1 VVGRALAFSSPDNI
15 ALARDRFVPVAGDEW
30 YYRRRRDPEGE
41 FFRRIADQG
50 PRRDR
55 KRTRQGIYVFSAGG
69 TFLAYQPGDA
79 LPEQIRSTLMT
90 ALEAWKRLP
99 EEDRRPA
106 GLPARE
112 PLDRR
117 YAHTPP
123 EGGIIVRVH
132 ARILDRGADG
142 RACAARAAVHIDQRT
157 VPPLAQYDHLWLTR
171 SEWRSLVPADGK
183 PGPARPVP
191 LEIARRIL
199 RFHLVDNTR
208 GEPAYW
214 RPRDVRSSFMTVRVV
229 GASAAGVSVRLDG
242 AALLATDADAAR
254 AERGFA
260 VRLLGHLHYD
270 AVAGELDRFDLVALG
285 DHWGD
290 GPYTAGS
297 RKGRSP
303 LGVAFEL
310 VRGATEVDRI
320 PPHAARDID
329 GYFSASSPVE
339 RPAP

>member
-1 VVGRALAFSSPDNI
+1 MVGRALAFSSPDNI

-41 FFRRIADQG
+41 FFQRIADQG

-55 KRTRQGIYVFSAGG
+55 GRTRQGVYVFSAGG
-69 TFLAYQPGDA
+69 TFLAYEPGDA
-79 LPEQIRSTLMT
+79 RPEQIQSTLRA
-90 ALEAWKRLP
+90 ALEAWQRLP
-99 EEDRRPA
+99 EGDRRPP

-112 PLDRR
+112 RSDPRFAR
-117 YAHTPP
+117 TPP
-123 EGGIIVRVH
+123 EGGLILRVH

-142 RACAARAAVHIDQRT
+142 RACAARGAVHIDQRE

-171 SEWRSLVPADGK
+171 SEWRSLIPPDGR
-183 PGPARPVP
+183 PGLAHPVP

-208 GEPAYW
+208 GEPAFW
-214 RPRDVRSSFMTVRVV
+214 RPRDVRSSSMTVRVV
-229 GASAAGVSVRLDG
+229 DASSAGVRVRLDG
-242 AALLATDADAAR
+242 SALLATGADAAR

-260 VRLLGHLHYD
+260 VRLLGYLHYD
-270 AVAGELDRFDLVALG
+270 AVADKIDRFDLLALG

-290 GPYTAGS
+290 GPYTVGS

-303 LGVAFEL
+303 LGIAFDL
-310 VRGATEVDRI
+310 VRGETEADRL
-320 PPHAARDID
+320 PPQAARDIE